1 MGFFK
6 NLFSGNFKEIARQAV
21 KNISH
26 GQLIK
31 GGGIIGNLIN
41 TGVNTVTGGALT
53 KLKGLTGGG
62 SGGASGGGG
71 GGSGGSVGAPSG
83 ITPKSYIRPLP
94 NQKVKTY
101 QDHKDDDFGDVNVNS
116 NTNYIPYIVGALV
129 IFYFIKKR

>member
-6 NLFSGNFKEIARQAV
+6 NLFSGNFKEIAHQAV

-53 KLKGLTGGG
+53 KIGNTLGGVSGGG
-62 SGGASGGGG
+62 SGGGT
-71 GGSGGSVGAPSG
+71 SVGTSDGTGGRVSNPQSFIKIPSD
-83 ITPKSYIRPLP
+83 
-94 NQKVKTY
+94 QKVKVNQT
-101 QDHKDDDFGDVNVNS
+101 HKDVIDVKS
-116 NTNYIPYIVGALV
+116 NTNYIPYILGGLV
-129 IFYFIKKR
+129 IFYFIKKH